1 MIVCAAVLG
10 QTNNPLYLEVFQSK
24 GKQEDALKFHYIVHC
39 ALDAVEE
46 KVAAPRKAPGEVFDT
61 YLGMLY
67 PTEDFKVYGYISNT
81 RIKFML
87 VVDEMLQKEDEM
99 RMMFKRFHTAYV
111 DAVSNPFYSTS
122 TLVTSKSFDA
132 SVRTMVTSLGAS

>member
-1 MIVCAAVLG
+1 MLCTKLVLLLFLA
-10 QTNNPLYLEVFQSK
+10 QLWLVFP
-24 GKQEDALKFHYIVHC
+24 
-39 ALDAVEE
+39 
-46 KVAAPRKAPGEVFDT
+46 VAAPRKAPGEVFDT

-99 RMMFKRFHTAYV
+99 RMVRS
-111 DAVSNPFYSTS
+111 DTS
-122 TLVTSKSFDA
+122 
-132 SVRTMVTSLGAS
+132 

>member
-1 MIVCAAVLG
+1 MFA
-10 QTNNPLYLEVFQSK
+10 
-24 GKQEDALKFHYIVHC
+24 
-39 ALDAVEE
+39 
-46 KVAAPRKAPGEVFDT
+46 VAAPRKAPGEVFDT

-99 RMMFKRFHTAYV
+99 RMVRL
-111 DAVSNPFYSTS
+111 DI
-122 TLVTSKSFDA
+122 SFSETKCCSPA
-132 SVRTMVTSLGAS
+132 SMPRPAQNT

>member
-1 MIVCAAVLG
+1 MHSTTLVLLLFFA
-10 QTNNPLYLEVFQSK
+10 QLQLVF
-24 GKQEDALKFHYIVHC
+24 A
-39 ALDAVEE
+39 
-46 KVAAPRKAPGEVFDT
+46 VAAPRKAPGEVFDT

-99 RMMFKRFHTAYV
+99 RMVRLDTAYSERNCSSPGSMPRP
-111 DAVSNPFYSTS
+111 AQNT
-122 TLVTSKSFDA
+122 
-132 SVRTMVTSLGAS
+132 